1 MAEPAIFVVHEF
13 SVRAADQAEV
23 DTALA
28 RVVAHIRDDPSERGS
43 GQYIQRIRLTVAVET
58 PARAATS
65 WMVVGMG

>member
-28 RVVAHIRDDPSERGS
+28 RVVAHIRDDHPSEAVANTSTGS
-43 GQYIQRIRLTVAVET
+43 G
-58 PARAATS
+58 
-65 WMVVGMG
+65 